1 MYRKKNKF
9 VWRYLNIY
17 RIRSS
22 NKMKLVKK
30 ASKLEAEIE
39 NWCQLSG
46 FNPYSKEYKE
56 IKGRLV
62 DAVAPLNAD
71 KIKEIANTIEY

>member
-1 MYRKKNKF
+1 MEIPKYIQNK
-9 VWRYLNIY
+9 IKQQ
-17 RIRSS
+17 IDACE
-22 NKMKLVKK
+22 K
-30 ASKLEAEIE
+30 AAKLEREIE

-46 FNPYSKEYKE
+46 FDPYSKEYKE

-71 KIKEIANTIEY
+71 KIKEIADKIQWNKG

>member
-1 MYRKKNKF
+1 MEIPKYIQNKIKQQNEACKK
-9 VWRYLNIY
+9 V
-17 RIRSS
+17 
-22 NKMKLVKK
+22 
-30 ASKLEAEIE
+30 SKLEAEIE

-71 KIKEIANTIEY
+71 KIKEIANRIEY